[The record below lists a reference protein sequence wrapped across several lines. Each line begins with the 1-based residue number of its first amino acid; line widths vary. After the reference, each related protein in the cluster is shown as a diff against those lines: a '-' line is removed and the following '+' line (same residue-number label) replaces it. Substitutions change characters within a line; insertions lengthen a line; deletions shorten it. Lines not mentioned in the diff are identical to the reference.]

1 MSQHREIFN
10 QLLVEFGYQ
19 AKQVCVWSGLHES
32 RLSRFRKGK
41 LDLEAGEFF
50 QLLESL
56 PQEAQD
62 YFWSQKKLRE
72 VSIKELPIKE
82 LIAAVALDESAI
94 AELLSAIASN
104 LRANNSSNFSDT
116 LREEALL

>member
-1 MSQHREIFN
+1 MSQHWEILN
-10 QLLVEFGYQ
+10 QLLVEFSYQ

-50 QLLESL
+50 QRLESL

-104 LRANNSSNFSDT
+104 LRANNSSNFSNT

>member
-104 LRANNSSNFSDT
+104 LRANNSSNFSNT